1 MKYFIECSG
10 CGAAYEVKGDSVPRI
25 CDKCGMESPRVTLE
39 NTKTRLRAIA
49 AMQKMD
55 GLKPRLLE
63 ARKAYMELMAEY
75 ELECQIIRGYSR
87 RGIVTPEEKDRYMI
101 RKCESLRRAT
111 LENSMKAHWKTSKK
125 RRRER

>member
-10 CGAAYEVKGDSVPRI
+10 CGRAYEVTGDSVPKV
-25 CDKCGMESPRVTLE
+25 CAKCGMESPRVTLE
-39 NTKTRLRAIA
+39 NTKTRLRAIT

-55 GLKPRLLE
+55 ALKPRLLE
-63 ARKAYMELMAEY
+63 ARKAYMDLMAEY

-101 RKCESLRRAT
+101 RKCESLRRET
-111 LENSMKAHWKTSKK
+111 LEEHLHEHWRKYHQKDGK
-125 RRRER
+125 